1 MIHRAAQRTARSL
14 AHIGLSRLGAG
25 LRTKWLATE
34 TRLRPI
40 ITIMARDQHS
50 MGVVE
55 AGVELEATRG
65 VAEEEATKAV
75 ARGTRSWGV
84 RNGGRQ
90 SMYFPH
96 TIWTN

>member
-1 MIHRAAQRTARSL
+1 MIAKT
-14 AHIGLSRLGAG
+14 
-25 LRTKWLATE
+25 
-34 TRLRPI
+34 
-40 ITIMARDQHS
+40 ARDQHS

-55 AGVELEATRG
+55 AEVEPEATRG
-65 VAEEEATKAV
+65 VAEEEAARAV

-84 RNGGRQ
+84 RNGGMQ